1 MIRWVYRKDMW
12 SNAAMLLDYHSVIY
26 HYTQVIR
33 LCDRLFVSYGQYR
46 VLYDFMRWKDYL
58 FYHSNL
64 NGLVKI
70 PFSTRFSSKN
80 NSLSTELNPG

>member
-33 LCDRLFVSYGQYR
+33 FCDRFV
-46 VLYDFMRWKDYL
+46 LAMD
-58 FYHSNL
+58 
-64 NGLVKI
+64 
-70 PFSTRFSSKN
+70 
-80 NSLSTELNPG
+80 STEYCMTF